1 LHVIARTHRWCYG
14 AGALRVE
21 RYAESEVP
29 TEYGTV
35 RLLVFRAE
43 LSSGPSEG
51 SPSAS
56 EEHVAVVF
64 GSVARLAGDDP
75 VLARVHSE
83 CWTGEVLHSHK
94 CDCRAQLDQ
103 AMRELALA
111 GRGVLVYLRQEGR
124 GIGLGNKVR
133 AYALQE
139 KGADTV
145 DANRMLGFAD
155 DPRTYDIAA
164 AILAAL
170 GVSRIS
176 LITNNPRK
184 VDGLAAHGIEVAL
197 RVPAT
202 TPPNA
207 HNASYLEAKAKR
219 MGHKA

>member
-1 LHVIARTHRWCYG
+1 M
-14 AGALRVE
+14 RVE

-29 TEYGTV
+29 TEYGAV
-35 RLLVFRAE
+35 RLIVFRGEA
-43 LSSGPSEG
+43 GP
-51 SPSAS
+51 PAPPLAPP
-56 EEHVAVVF
+56 EEHIAVVF
-64 GSVARLAGDDP
+64 GPEASLCGGEP

-83 CWTGEVLHSHK
+83 CWTGEVLRSHK

-103 AMRELALA
+103 AMRELARA

-139 KGADTV
+139 KGVDTV

-164 AILAAL
+164 AILEAL
-170 GVSRIS
+170 GVRKIS

-184 VDGLAAHGIEVAL
+184 VEGLAAHGIEVAL

-219 MGHKA
+219 MGHKT